1 MFKLII
7 SLILAFGMALT
18 GISAGIAQNPDQ
30 QRQEKEMQQKI
41 DEEVEKYADNLKLA
55 DWQVFYVDSI
65 LNHDYRAMQA
75 EFIEMNKSKVSNT
88 DYYLM
93 IQDKWME
100 QIYNS
105 FHKFLDADQWA
116 KYLKT
121 GASKEK
127 KARDKRAAKRN
138 GK

>member
-18 GISAGIAQNPDQ
+18 GISASIAQTPDQ
-30 QRQEKEMQQKI
+30 QGQEKEMQQKL

-88 DYYLM
+88 DFYLM

-100 QIYNS
+100 QIYTS

-121 GASKEK
+121 GSSKEK

-138 GK
+138 AK

>member
-7 SLILAFGMALT
+7 SLILAFGTALT
-18 GISAGIAQNPDQ
+18 GISANIAQNPDQ
-30 QRQEKEMQQKI
+30 LRQEKEMQQKI

-88 DYYLM
+88 DFYLM

-127 KARDKRAAKRN
+127 KDRDKRAAKRN

>member
-7 SLILAFGMALT
+7 SLILAFGTALT
-18 GISAGIAQNPDQ
+18 GISANIAQNPDQ
-30 QRQEKEMQQKI
+30 LRQEKEMQQKI

-88 DYYLM
+88 DFYLM

-121 GASKEK
+121 GASKGK